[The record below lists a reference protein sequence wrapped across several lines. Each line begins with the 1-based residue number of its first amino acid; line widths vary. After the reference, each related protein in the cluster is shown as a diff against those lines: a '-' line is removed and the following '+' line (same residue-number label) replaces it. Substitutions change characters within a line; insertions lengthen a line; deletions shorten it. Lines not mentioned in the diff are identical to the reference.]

1 MLGNYDKFAISS
13 AEKEALTAFKKQ
25 YSAQINSLR
34 ITDIGFEDY
43 YLIHDLVCYKTGTQN
58 PDQFY
63 AREGMKVAYL
73 YSIFNDGKLNQL
85 YQDYPPA
92 FTEYL
97 MQFDRIFTTNE
108 EKYTF
113 PPLKCSRLTC
123 CFTRRTLFSKSTQSH
138 VRLIPKKRISRSFRG
153 KACSARVFQ

>member
-1 MLGNYDKFAISS
+1 MESRKIVAGEYDKFAISS

-43 YLIHDLVCYKTGTQN
+43 YLIHDLACHKTGTQN

-92 FTEYL
+92 FTKYL
-97 MQFDRIFTTNE
+97 MQFDRIFTTNYDSILNLLLE
-108 EKYTF
+108 RTFSTYTVS
-113 PPLKCSRLTC
+113 LTKKAKC
-123 CFTRRTLFSKSTQSH
+123 TLQILFEINY
-138 VRLIPKKRISRSFRG
+138 LILLFETS
-153 KACSARVFQ
+153 

>member
-1 MLGNYDKFAISS
+1 MPTPYSS
-13 AEKEALTAFKKQ
+13 RPSIRLKPKK
-25 YSAQINSLR
+25 I
-34 ITDIGFEDY
+34 
-43 YLIHDLVCYKTGTQN
+43 IHDLVCHKMGTQN

-97 MQFDRIFTTNE
+97 MQFDRIFTTNYDSNIE
-108 EKYTF
+108 SAIGKNIF
-113 PPLKCSRLTC
+113 HIHGQFDKKAKCTWQI
-123 CFTRRTLFSKSTQSH
+123 LFEINY
-138 VRLIPKKRISRSFRG
+138 LILLFETS
-153 KACSARVFQ
+153 

>member
-1 MLGNYDKFAISS
+1 M
-13 AEKEALTAFKKQ
+13 
-25 YSAQINSLR
+25 
-34 ITDIGFEDY
+34 
-43 YLIHDLVCYKTGTQN
+43 GTQN

-97 MQFDRIFTTNE
+97 MQFDRIFTTNYDSNIE
-108 EKYTF
+108 SAIGKNIF
-113 PPLKCSRLTC
+113 HIHGQFDKKAKCTWQI
-123 CFTRRTLFSKSTQSH
+123 LFEINY
-138 VRLIPKKRISRSFRG
+138 LILLFETS
-153 KACSARVFQ
+153 